1 MKKTFHSY
9 YFLYSLIF
17 CINFSLHAVKLS
29 AETKAVLK
37 SALETGDN
45 STINTLYTSI
55 MTGDTSTFSSIITN
69 TPQYL
74 EQIAAHYVHQTSI
87 VITIDNNATL
97 RDLAMFD
104 YLTDTMV
111 ITTVQQYLDTHHA
124 KPFMPNF
131 KLLEC
136 YKALLSLQLYADSTT
151 TDDNEIQLTKDEISK
166 AILTIIFYLNTYAL
180 NQLLDTLA
188 TQEESIKTPLH
199 TSLLR
204 LSIVLAKLETV
215 KTLQAHIPENTIIKP
230 TLKDMLTTAHHY
242 FQTLYCKD
250 SEQ

>member
-1 MKKTFHSY
+1 MKKVFRSY
-9 YFLYSLIF
+9 YFLYVLVF
-17 CINFSLHAVKLS
+17 CINFSLHAITLS
-29 AETKAVLK
+29 TETKVVLK
-37 SALETGDN
+37 TALETGDN
-45 STINTLYTSI
+45 STINALYTSI
-55 MTGDTSTFSSIITN
+55 MTGNTSTFSSIITN

-74 EQIAAHYVHQTSI
+74 EQMAGSYTHPTPI

-104 YLTDTMV
+104 YLTDDMV
-111 ITTVQQYLDTHHA
+111 ITTVQQYLDAHRA
-124 KPFMPNF
+124 KPFIPNF

-136 YKALLSLQLYADSTT
+136 YKALLSVQLYADSTP
-151 TDDNEIQLTKDEISK
+151 TDANEIQLTKDEISK
-166 AILTIIFYLNTYAL
+166 ALLAIIFYLNTYAL